1 MTKKFSVPVSKI
13 EVTDLGNY
21 FLELKLYIISN
32 GVNRNNS
39 EFLRE
44 SFEEAIPTFYNK
56 PILAYFNEEE
66 NDVEEHNSKLS
77 LDENLEVFE
86 DFQYNGGEKPVG
98 VIPESAEIKIER
110 YKGKDWIT
118 VTGGIIWS
126 NYSKQLSELIK
137 NTRKKKVS
145 AEVEFIDSYMDG
157 TIERVKKFNF
167 LGVTILGEKYT
178 EGIPDAHLAIKDI
191 AMTEEFK
198 TYKQALCFAYK
209 EVNKNDAL
217 FSKYG
222 INKMEYSEKDKYGT
236 GKTLKVDKS
245 KETVSN
251 DSWGDIDKTELRNKI
266 LEAKNYKALVK
277 DVYLDVQEG
286 WEDAPSDKLKY
297 PVMQIKGNKIVYNA
311 GGLLSAQQYGEKY
324 DKDIADKAL
333 DIRKKLELVEPEK
346 EEQMKEFIESAKK
359 QGMSFIGVFADK
371 FCFVEECPI
380 KDIDDTER
388 EEMAKEELAV
398 FAVEKD
404 KCDKEFAKDD
414 CKILKMKSFD
424 EDEEQEEE
432 HDDDEIK
439 IADDDSEKID
449 KATYAAVCED
459 LEKEKA
465 EKEDLAKRC
474 EAAEGELKAI
484 KEAEFKAKVE
494 ELLADEK
501 DEDLKKEC
509 KEKVDKG
516 EFADFED
523 FAKEYAY
530 KKFLKAEAEKK
541 KDAKFKFS
549 LISEPTKDKNVDPLD
564 MI

>member
-1 MTKKFSVPVSKI
+1 MTKKFSVPVSRI

-32 GVNRNNS
+32 GVNRNGS

-56 PILAYFNEEE
+56 PILAYFNEAD

-77 LDENLEVFE
+77 YDDNFEVFE
-86 DFQYNGGEKPVG
+86 DFQYEGGEKPVG

-110 YKGKDWIT
+110 YRGKDWIT

-126 NYSKQLSELIK
+126 NYSKQLSDLIK

-145 AEVEFIDSYMDG
+145 AEVEFVDSYMDG
-157 TIERVKKFNF
+157 DIERVKKFNF
-167 LGVTILGEKYT
+167 LGVTILGEKYS
-178 EGIPDAHLAIKDI
+178 EGIPGAHLSIEDV

-209 EVNKNDAL
+209 EANKNDL
-217 FSKYG
+217 LSKYG
-222 INKMEYSEKDKYGT
+222 ITKTEYKSQDEYGK
-236 GKTLKVDKS
+236 GNAMKIDKS
-245 KETVSN
+245 PESVSN
-251 DSWGDIDKTELRNKI
+251 DSWGDVDKTELRNKV
-266 LEAKNYKALVK
+266 LNAKNYKELVK
-277 DVYLDVQEG
+277 VVYLKVEDG
-286 WEDAPSDKLKY
+286 WEEKPSEKLKY
-297 PVMQIKGNKIVYNA
+297 PVMQIKGDKAVYNA
-311 GGLLSAQQYGEKY
+311 GGLLSAQQYGEKF
-324 DKDIADKAL
+324 DKDVADKAL
-333 DIRKKLELVEPEK
+333 DIRKKLKLIEPNK

-359 QGMSFIGVFADK
+359 QGMSFIGIFADK
-371 FCFVEECPI
+371 FCFVEECPL

-388 EEMAKEELAV
+388 EEMAKDDLTV

-404 KCDKEFAKDD
+404 KCEKEFAKDD
-414 CKILKMKSFD
+414 CKILKMKAFD
-424 EDEEQEEE
+424 EDEKDEEE
-432 HDDDEIK
+432 EDDDNLE
-439 IADDDSEKID
+439 IADDDEKID
-449 KATYAAVCED
+449 KATYAAVCDE

-465 EKEDLAKRC
+465 AKEEVEKRC

-484 KEAEFKAKVE
+484 KEAEFKAKVVE
-494 ELLADEK
+494 ILADEK

-509 KEKVDKG
+509 EADVADGKFV
-516 EFADFED
+516 EFEE

-541 KDAKFKFS
+541 QDSKFKFS
-549 LISEPTKDKNVDPLD
+549 IISESTVDKNVDPLD